1 MEEDIIPLPPRPRT
15 LREAAA
21 ELRCSEEHLALLV
34 RQGKIQGK
42 WKLNKRC
49 KLALEI
55 DGASLERYLK
65 EAPR

>member
-15 LREAAA
+15 VREAAA
-21 ELRCSEEHLALLV
+21 ELRCSEEHIALLV

-42 WKLNKRC
+42 WKLNKRH

-55 DGASLERYLK
+55 DGASLERYRK
-65 EAPR
+65 EGPR